1 MKKSELY
8 ARYIHWNQ
16 KPIQIDAS
24 EFNKHLTMDNKSKIT
39 CDEDGSTYIMCIRL
53 DGWDYYSF
61 SSHWSVGCQG
71 DIDSDQFYCKIK
83 TLTMAEVEELAAVF
97 G

>member
-8 ARYIHWNQ
+8 ARYNHWNQ
-16 KPIQIDAS
+16 ELIEIDAN
-24 EFNKHLTMDNKSKIT
+24 EFNN
-39 CDEDGSTYIMCIRL
+39 
-53 DGWDYYSF
+53 SF
-61 SSHWSVGCQG
+61 GSHWSVGWQG

-83 TLTMAEVEELAAVF
+83 RLTMAEIEELASIF